1 MKKELNQN
9 VNKLVE
15 LVKDV
20 KTCMLI
26 TIEKYTDILSGR
38 PMSIADIEKDGT
50 MWFFTKTTSEKI
62 DAIEQN
68 KQISLAIVNEN
79 KNIYLMINGRAELSY
94 NYAKMKDLWNPFM
107 KAWFPQGLDDPDMI
121 LIKVIPEDVSY
132 WDSSA
137 SKMIVLLNLVK
148 ALVTG
153 KEYNE
158 GRHGKISI

>member
-94 NYAKMKDLWNPFM
+94 NYTKMKDLWSPVM
-107 KAWFPQGLDDPDMI
+107 KAWFPQGLEDPDMI

-137 SKMIVLLNLVK
+137 SKMIVLLNMVK